1 MTFSN
6 FSRLVAANA
15 LIGLSLMSAI
25 TSAPAAEWR
34 SQREALQAGQVA
46 VEQARQQHFDMAFEQ
61 AERLVR
67 SDDAATRERLL
78 SQKQNALDAAARLGD
93 VRSLSVPDETF
104 FAGCITRSY
113 LVRHS
118 GGQQRWLLKFRRGHQ
133 GWYLSDLD
141 VRAS

>member
-1 MTFSN
+1 MTFSTLL
-6 FSRLVAANA
+6 RLMTAPA
-15 LIGLSLMSAI
+15 LIGLSL

-34 SQREALQAGQVA
+34 SERQALLAGQVA
-46 VEQARQQHFDMAFEQ
+46 VERVRHQQLDLAFEQ
-61 AERLVR
+61 AALLVR
-67 SDDAATRERLL
+67 PDDAATRERLL
-78 SQKQNALDAAARLGD
+78 LQKRTAVDSVARLGP
-93 VRSLSVPDETF
+93 VQSLSVPDEMF

-113 LVRHS
+113 LVRHE